1 MKDKTSEITKKYIG
15 DLTLEAFANNLGIG
29 ASRQLVWSWKK
40 GIETPDTM
48 TLFRVIASPDS
59 TALAKT
65 WAGEILAIYQA
76 KTEDP
81 IIEQS

>member
-15 DLTLEAFANNLGIG
+15 EQTLEAFGISLGIK
-29 ASRQLVWSWKK
+29 ASRQAVWNWKEGK
-40 GIETPDTM
+40 ESPDTM

-65 WAGEILAIYQA
+65 WAGEILAVYQT

-81 IIEQS
+81 IIEKS

>member
-1 MKDKTSEITKKYIG
+1 MKEKISVITKTYIG
-15 DLTLEAFANNLGIG
+15 EQTLDGFAKSLGIG
-29 ASRQLVWSWKK
+29 ASKQLVWNWKEGK
-40 GIETPDTM
+40 EAPDTM

-65 WAGEILAIYQA
+65 WAGEILAIYQT

-81 IIEQS
+81 IIEQN